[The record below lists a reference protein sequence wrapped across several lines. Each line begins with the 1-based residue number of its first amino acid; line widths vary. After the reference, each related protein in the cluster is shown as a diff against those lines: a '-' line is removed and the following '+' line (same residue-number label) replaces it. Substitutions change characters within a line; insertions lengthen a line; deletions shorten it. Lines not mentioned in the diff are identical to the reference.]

1 MPFSFFAARCL
12 YVARQPLKYRQ
23 DVIKRIFT
31 ANLASKIL
39 SLVIALNNHFFPRA
53 PKTDLHC
60 YHLKSHCRWG
70 GKHYWHR
77 LQQQLPTVVTKD
89 T

>member
-31 ANLASKIL
+31 ARIASHAALLTSVKGPEIVGIL
-39 SLVIALNNHFFPRA
+39 F
-53 PKTDLHC
+53 
-60 YHLKSHCRWG
+60 
-70 GKHYWHR
+70 
-77 LQQQLPTVVTKD
+77 
-89 T
+89 